1 MRRANFYNLRNNRG
15 TRICCVSS
23 MADGAGACDVYPEDE
38 GGDFG
43 GGREGDV
50 RAEPKPSRYLTF
62 QDMMLVGFKGG
73 GKTSWLIKFLMWW
86 TTAFCLSLFYDEVI
100 IICTDAGPGYKTK
113 YSNSYYWCL
122 FRWLYRIE
130 RRNGFVIRQ
139 MVFSESTPR

>member
-1 MRRANFYNLRNNRG
+1 
-15 TRICCVSS
+15 

-86 TTAFCLSLFYDEVI
+86 TTAFCLCLFYDEAQPSDLDR
-100 IICTDAGPGYKTK
+100 CGP
-113 YSNSYYWCL
+113 
-122 FRWLYRIE
+122 RIQDE
-130 RRNGFVIRQ
+130 VFQFVLL
-139 MVFSESTPR
+139 VSV

>member
-1 MRRANFYNLRNNRG
+1 
-15 TRICCVSS
+15 

-62 QDMMLVGFKGG
+62 QDFMLVGFKGG

-86 TTAFCLSLFYDEVI
+86 TTAFCLSLLAFLTE
-100 IICTDAGPGYKTK
+100 ICGRCVGEH
-113 YSNSYYWCL
+113 SVYYMW
-122 FRWLYRIE
+122 YRK
-130 RRNGFVIRQ
+130 
-139 MVFSESTPR
+139 